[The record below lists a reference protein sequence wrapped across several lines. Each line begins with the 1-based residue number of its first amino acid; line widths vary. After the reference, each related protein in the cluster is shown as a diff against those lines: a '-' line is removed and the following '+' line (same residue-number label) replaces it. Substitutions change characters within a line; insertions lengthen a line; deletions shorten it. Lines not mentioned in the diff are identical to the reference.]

1 MQENKKTKEPLE
13 FIEALSYPAKKHR
26 PLGKWPLSVPKD
38 PIITDFSPIPGK
50 KPLPKNFSYSL
61 LFTAF
66 DVRDYGGE
74 IKQFMKIFQNLNV
87 KRVYI
92 ESYRDGYSA
101 DPALLKQVK
110 KELEKE
116 GYAVSGCVTT
126 THLSDLAKYNEGPS
140 AASCYTDKNALK
152 NLKKIFETTASI
164 FNEII
169 IDDWFFTVCRCPA
182 CTKAKGAKT
191 WAEYRCRAIADAAK
205 KYVIEPSK
213 KVNSKVKLILKVP
226 NWYQDFHK
234 NGYDLERLVPLF
246 DEIAVGTESRDPKT
260 TRFMPVHGSMLFTY
274 IKQLAPEKVKK
285 AWFDVYM
292 CDEKIYVE
300 QAYQSLLGGA
310 DEIILFCAGIMGQK
324 TIRPLVTALIEHT
337 EKIDRLSGFSKI
349 FTVPVLRAA
358 NTEGEDYLHQYLLM
372 AGLPVYL
379 TPVETKYREK
389 LVVLT
394 EQSAAE
400 QDRPALFNRLIKL
413 KKDILMTTGFAQ
425 SIKKYFGVKEVKEE
439 VRVDRIKYA
448 GRTQHIDEELY
459 LKLEVTDGKHLA
471 LLNDAY
477 PYLSFMKVKDSKV
490 YVASIPVSAGAIKN
504 ILGQEEPDD
513 YRFMFKYPWFTE
525 PLKSIVKPYA
535 NVLLYNGLKTLYKYE
550 I

>member
-1 MQENKKTKEPLE
+1 
-13 FIEALSYPAKKHR
+13 
-26 PLGKWPLSVPKD
+26 
-38 PIITDFSPIPGK
+38 
-50 KPLPKNFSYSL
+50 
-61 LFTAF
+61 
-66 DVRDYGGE
+66 
-74 IKQFMKIFQNLNV
+74 
-87 KRVYI
+87 
-92 ESYRDGYSA
+92 
-101 DPALLKQVK
+101 
-110 KELEKE
+110 
-116 GYAVSGCVTT
+116 
-126 THLSDLAKYNEGPS
+126 
-140 AASCYTDKNALK
+140 
-152 NLKKIFETTASI
+152 
-164 FNEII
+164 
-169 IDDWFFTVCRCPA
+169 
-182 CTKAKGAKT
+182 
-191 WAEYRCRAIADAAK
+191 
-205 KYVIEPSK
+205 
-213 KVNSKVKLILKVP
+213 
-226 NWYQDFHK
+226 
-234 NGYDLERLVPLF
+234 
-246 DEIAVGTESRDPKT
+246 
-260 TRFMPVHGSMLFTY
+260 
-274 IKQLAPEKVKK
+274 
-285 AWFDVYM
+285 
-292 CDEKIYVE
+292 
-300 QAYQSLLGGA
+300 
-310 DEIILFCAGIMGQK
+310 
-324 TIRPLVTALIEHT
+324 
-337 EKIDRLSGFSKI
+337 FSKI